1 MGDMTGQDPGLM
13 PDSRVGI
20 VEVVREFLVVHQR
33 LGGLIAN
40 YQAQTLSFDLV
51 RELVGDDN
59 SSALYRLKEKCH
71 AIFRSESGDPVAEVR
86 TAALFDLAI
95 GSLFHEAMILR
106 ENLYQQE
113 RYGPRVEALKSQATP
128 PAPEL
133 SREFEKILA
142 SSASR
147 LGEAVEEVGALLAL
161 TSDQLARLLI
171 EESDNELLA
180 RCLYE
185 EQQAVAAVFPR
196 GFRVMLSEIH
206 GSTAAGLMKA
216 ASSYVESA
224 YYGQALEVL
233 SQTPDGDGRA
243 SVWAFASAM
252 QAFLAR
258 DYPRCVEN
266 LSDWLGSDLLIESPS
281 RIKLALAAANYI
293 EKAEEG
299 AFAPEIKD
307 RLLGL
312 LDDSGANAER

>member
-1 MGDMTGQDPGLM
+1 M

-20 VEVVREFLVVHQR
+20 VEVVRDFLWVHQR
-33 LGGLIAN
+33 LGGLISSH
-40 YQAQTLSFDLV
+40 QTQTLSFDV
-51 RELVGDDN
+51 VKKLVGDDN
-59 SSALYRLKEKCH
+59 ASALYRLKEKCH
-71 AIFRSESGDPVAEVR
+71 AIFRSEIADPVAEVS

-113 RYGPRVEALKSQATP
+113 RYGPRVEALKSQASQL
-128 PAPEL
+128 APEL

-161 TSDQLARLLI
+161 TSDQLFRLLI

-196 GFRVMLSEIH
+196 GFRVMLAEIH
-206 GSTAAGLMKA
+206 GSTTAGLMKA
-216 ASSYVESA
+216 ASSYIESA
-224 YYGQALEVL
+224 YYDQALEVL
-233 SQTPDGDGRA
+233 NQAPDGEGLA
-243 SVWAFASAM
+243 SAWAFASAM

-258 DYPRCVEN
+258 DYPGCVEN
-266 LSDWLGSDLLIESPS
+266 LSVWLGAGSSTQSPS

-293 EKAEEG
+293 EKVEQG
-299 AFAPEIKD
+299 LFSPEVRD
-307 RLLGL
+307 RLSELS
-312 LDDSGANAER
+312 DDPGANPKI